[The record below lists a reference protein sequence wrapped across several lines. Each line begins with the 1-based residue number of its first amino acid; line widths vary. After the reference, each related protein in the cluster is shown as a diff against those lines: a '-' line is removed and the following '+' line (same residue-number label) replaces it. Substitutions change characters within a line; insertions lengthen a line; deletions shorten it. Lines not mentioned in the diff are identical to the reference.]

1 MRGSLRALWRV
12 TRDGILSCIVAGAIV
27 VAGCG
32 RRDGGERAFN
42 SDPVTLPSLTCV
54 VADRD
59 SDALLLGSM
68 APMFTRLN
76 LADGSRQDFPL
87 PAFSRDTKTY
97 DIHRLTDSEWLV
109 AKRNC
114 GLIYVAY
121 EYGPRGARISHA
133 ARVTSPSRPLPA
145 KGSSFS
151 TYSIIEADS
160 LIVLGTS
167 NGMMYLTRRDMDRM
181 RTDSVVEAR
190 HVRPLEHL
198 RKNRVQFA
206 QESMFLQ
213 GDSILTVTDHGIY
226 RVALSDFADPSARY
240 ATVSEGMRCWN
251 ATLKNDTLAVIHT
264 PDLPDRSQRELVL
277 FDRAGRSLSRRLVPV
292 SANWTAVFADSI
304 RTFGAEG
311 DFLCF
316 RAGASVGSRLYFI
329 RGGELRMIDSARP
342 ADAGYERV
350 QFSAGPFVIS
360 DRQGLFRIKDDGK
373 ARFLGDVTGVSGIRG
388 MTAHGNT
395 VYVATADG
403 VYSVNGSDLMFST
416 PRKARMVESNNS
428 DNDRVESVYAIGD
441 TLLIGS
447 RNGLHYFHKGRR
459 HDYAFPELKERYE
472 SPYVCGI
479 TRDGKGRIL
488 LKTLNAG
495 TWTLKSLSA
504 DNAVCS
510 AEDFPVSRL
519 PDLLLSRNV
528 TAWADI
534 RKGVIFA
541 FILILAV
548 AGAGSILYVASRRRH
563 RHDMKRMRHQVARV
577 NRDAA
582 EAIAN
587 AINRLENKP
596 YAAPFRNRLMEWN
609 DHIMSAFQG
618 ETWTETPESRK
629 AYNELEA
636 YCTSSIGKALDIA
649 KARADRKS
657 REKKSSVEKKSK
669 DGDGTLK
676 HTSDS
681 NPLGVAMDN
690 FCRDISGSRHPMT
703 MDFYERLEWLTSAWE
718 KLNARACTLRNRL
731 AGELKS
737 AGAACPDFIFKD
749 VKELWNVW
757 VAPWAVKTSCSSITE
772 GTLRYNTMKDPKL
785 HTILLITASFFGCD
799 SPQLDIE
806 MPDKAKMKEK
816 CRSMVNLPKNRNDL
830 EHLGTVYKYWAQQ
843 VSAGVADDSA
853 LPECEADLLW
863 MIHIR
868 DVYINENGSAIDST
882 DGKSIAD
889 VVIRTLK

>member
-12 TRDGILSCIVAGAIV
+12 AHYGILPCIVAGAIV
-27 VAGCG
+27 MAGCG

-76 LADGSRQDFPL
+76 IADGSRQDFPL

-251 ATLKNDTLAVIHT
+251 ATLKNDTLAVIYT

-277 FDRAGRSLSRRLVPV
+277 FDRAGRILSRRLVPV
-292 SANWTAVFADSI
+292 SANWTTVFADSI

-316 RAGASVGSRLYFI
+316 RAAASVGSGLYFI
-329 RGGELRMIDSARP
+329 RGGELRMIDSARL

-350 QFSAGPFVIS
+350 RFSAGPFVIS

-416 PRKARMVESNNS
+416 PRKARMVESNNP

-479 TRDGKGRIL
+479 TRDDRGPVL

-504 DNAVCS
+504 DNAVRWTG
-510 AEDFPVSRL
+510 DYPGFRL
-519 PDLLLSRNV
+519 PDLRLSRDV
-528 TAWADI
+528 TGWADI

-548 AGAGSILYVASRRRH
+548 AGAGAILYVASRRRY

-577 NRDAA
+577 NRDVA

-587 AINRLENKP
+587 AINRLEDKP

-618 ETWTETPESRK
+618 DTWTETPQSRK

-636 YCTSSIGKALDIA
+636 YCTSSIGKALGIA

-657 REKKSSVEKKSK
+657 REKKSKAGNGAV
-669 DGDGTLK
+669 K
-676 HTSDS
+676 HTSDG
-681 NPLGVAMDN
+681 NPLGVAMDK
-690 FCRDISGSRHPMT
+690 FCREIYGSSHPMT

-731 AGELKS
+731 DGELKS
-737 AGAACPDFIFKD
+737 AGARRPEFLFKD
-749 VKELWNVW
+749 IQELWNVW
-757 VAPWAVKTSCSSITE
+757 VAPWAVKTSCSSIVE
-772 GTLRYNTMKDPKL
+772 GTLRDNPKEDPKQHTIL
-785 HTILLITASFFGCD
+785 HTILLTIASFFGCD

-868 DVYINENGSAIDST
+868 DVYINENGSATDST

>member
-12 TRDGILSCIVAGAIV
+12 AHYGILPCIVAGAIV
-27 VAGCG
+27 MAGCG

-76 LADGSRQDFPL
+76 IADGSRQDFPL

-121 EYGPRGARISHA
+121 EYGPRGARISHTT
-133 ARVTSPSRPLPA
+133 RVTSPLRPLPA

-181 RTDSVVEAR
+181 RTDSVAEAR

-316 RAGASVGSRLYFI
+316 RAGVPVGSRLYFI

-350 QFSAGPFVIS
+350 RFCAGPFVIS

-403 VYSVNGSDLMFST
+403 VYSINGSDLMFST
-416 PRKARMVESNNS
+416 PRKARMVESNNP

-479 TRDGKGRIL
+479 TRDGKGQIL

-504 DNAVCS
+504 DNAVRWTG
-510 AEDFPVSRL
+510 DFPAAGL
-519 PDLLLSRNV
+519 PDLRLSHDV
-528 TAWADI
+528 TGWADI
-534 RKGVIFA
+534 RKGVILA

-577 NRDAA
+577 NRDVA

-618 ETWTETPESRK
+618 DTWTETPESRK

-636 YCTSSIGKALDIA
+636 YCTSSIDKALGIA

-657 REKKSSVEKKSK
+657 REKKPK
-669 DGDGTLK
+669 DGDGTVN

-731 AGELKS
+731 DGELKS
-737 AGAACPDFIFKD
+737 AGARRPEFLFKD
-749 VKELWNVW
+749 LQELWNVW

-772 GTLRYNTMKDPKL
+772 GTLRDNPKEDPKQHTIL
-785 HTILLITASFFGCD
+785 HTILLTTASFFGCD

-806 MPDKAKMKEK
+806 MPDKAKLKEK

>member
-1 MRGSLRALWRV
+1 MWRV
-12 TRDGILSCIVAGAIV
+12 THYGILPCIMAATIIM
-27 VAGCG
+27 AGCG

-76 LADGSRQDFPL
+76 IADGSRQDFPL

-121 EYGPRGARISHA
+121 EYGPRGARISHT

-145 KGSSFS
+145 KGSNFS
-151 TYSIIEADS
+151 TYSIIGADS
-160 LIVLGTS
+160 LIALGTS
-167 NGMMYLTRRDMDRM
+167 NGMMYLTRGDMARM

-240 ATVSEGMRCWN
+240 VTVSEGMRCWN

-264 PDLPDRSQRELVL
+264 PDFPDRSQRELVL
-277 FDRAGRSLSRRLVPV
+277 FDRAGRVLSRRSVPV

-316 RAGASVGSRLYFI
+316 RSGASVGSGLYFI
-329 RGGELRMIDSARP
+329 RGGELRMIDSAHP

-350 QFSAGPFVIS
+350 RFSAGPFVIS
-360 DRQGLFRIKDDGK
+360 DRQGLFRIKDNGK

-395 VYVATADG
+395 VYVATTDG
-403 VYSVNGSDLMFST
+403 VYSINGSDLVFST
-416 PRKARMVESNNS
+416 PRKARMVESNNP

-495 TWTLKSLSA
+495 TWILKSLSA
-504 DNAVCS
+504 DNAVRWPG
-510 AEDFPVSRL
+510 DFPAAGV
-519 PDLLLSRNV
+519 PDLRLSRDV

-577 NRDAA
+577 NRDVA

-587 AINRLENKP
+587 AINRLEDKP
-596 YAAPFRNRLMEWN
+596 YAASFRNKLMEWN
-609 DHIMSAFQG
+609 DSIMSAFQG

-636 YCTSSIGKALDIA
+636 YCTNSIGKALDIA
-649 KARADRKS
+649 KARDERKS
-657 REKKSSVEKKSK
+657 RRKESK
-669 DGDGTLK
+669 AGDGAVR

-690 FCRDISGSRHPMT
+690 FCREISGPDHPMT

-718 KLNARACTLRNRL
+718 KLNARACSLRNRL
-731 AGELKS
+731 GADLKS
-737 AGAACPDFIFKD
+737 AGAACPGFRFRD
-749 VKELWNVW
+749 VKELWNTW
-757 VAPWAVKTSCSSITE
+757 VAPWAVKTSCSSIVE
-772 GTLRYNTMKDPKL
+772 GTLRYDTEEDPKL
-785 HTILLITASFFGCD
+785 HTILLTTASFFGCD

-806 MPDKAKMKEK
+806 MPVRAKMKEK

-843 VSAGVADDSA
+843 VSAGVVDDTA

-868 DVYINENGSAIDST
+868 DVYINENGSATDST
-882 DGKSIAD
+882 NGKSIAD
-889 VVIRTLK
+889 VVIRILK

>member
-1 MRGSLRALWRV
+1 M
-12 TRDGILSCIVAGAIV
+12 TRDGILPCIVAGAIV
-27 VAGCG
+27 MAGCG

-42 SDPVTLPSLTCV
+42 SDPVALPPLTCV

-59 SDALLLGSM
+59 SDALLLGSV
-68 APMFTRLN
+68 APVFTRLN

-87 PAFSRDTKTY
+87 PALTRNIKTY

-121 EYGPRGARISHA
+121 EYGPRGARISHT

-151 TYSIIEADS
+151 TYSVIEADS

-167 NGMMYLTRRDMDRM
+167 NGMMYLTRRDMARM

-190 HVRPLEHL
+190 HVQPLLHL

-206 QESMFLQ
+206 QESMFRQ

-226 RVALSDFADPSARY
+226 RVALSDFADPSACY
-240 ATVSEGMRCWN
+240 VTVSEGMRCWN

-277 FDRAGRSLSRRLVPV
+277 FDRAGRILSRRLVPV
-292 SANWTAVFADSI
+292 SANWTTVFADSI

-316 RAGASVGSRLYFI
+316 RSGASVGSGLYFI

-350 QFSAGPFVIS
+350 RFSAGPFVIS

-388 MTAHGNT
+388 ITAHGNT

-416 PRKARMVESNNS
+416 PRKARMVESNNP

-479 TRDGKGRIL
+479 TRDGRGQIL

-495 TWTLKSLSA
+495 TWALKSLSA
-504 DNAVCS
+504 DNAVRS
-510 AEDFPVSRL
+510 AEDFPGSRL
-519 PDLLLSRNV
+519 PDLRLNRDV
-528 TAWADI
+528 TGWADI

-577 NRDAA
+577 NRDVA
-582 EAIAN
+582 EAIAY
-587 AINRLENKP
+587 AINRLEDKP
-596 YAAPFRNRLMEWN
+596 YAAPFRNRLMKWN
-609 DHIMSAFQG
+609 ETIMSAFQG

-657 REKKSSVEKKSK
+657 REKKSKAW
-669 DGDGTLK
+669 DGAVK
-676 HTSDS
+676 HTSDG
-681 NPLGVAMDN
+681 NPLGVAMDK
-690 FCRDISGSRHPMT
+690 FCREISGSRHPMT

-731 AGELKS
+731 DGELKS
-737 AGAACPDFIFKD
+737 AGAACPAFRFKD

-757 VAPWAVKTSCSSITE
+757 IAPWAVKTSCYVVD
-772 GTLRYNTMKDPKL
+772 GALRYNTQEDPKL
-785 HTILLITASFFGCD
+785 HTMLLIIDSFFGCE
-799 SPQLDIE
+799 SPRLDIE
-806 MPDKAKMKEK
+806 TPVKYKMKAK
-816 CRSMVNLPKNRNDL
+816 CRSMVNLPKNRNDV

-843 VSAGVADDSA
+843 VSASVADDSA

-863 MIHIR
+863 MIHIKS
-868 DVYINENGSAIDST
+868 VYINEDGSATDST
-882 DGKSIAD
+882 NGKSIAD
-889 VVIRTLK
+889 GVHRLLK

>member
-12 TRDGILSCIVAGAIV
+12 TRDGILPCIVAGAIV
-27 VAGCG
+27 MAGCG

-42 SDPVTLPSLTCV
+42 SDPVTLPPLTCV

-59 SDALLLGSM
+59 SDALLLGSV
-68 APMFTRLN
+68 APVFTRLN

-87 PAFSRDTKTY
+87 PALTRNIKTY
-97 DIHRLTDSEWLV
+97 DIHRLSDSEWLV

-121 EYGPRGARISHA
+121 EYGPRGARISHTA
-133 ARVTSPSRPLPA
+133 MVTSPSRPLPA

-151 TYSIIEADS
+151 TYSVIEADS

-167 NGMMYLTRRDMDRM
+167 NGMMYLTREDLARM
-181 RTDSVVEAR
+181 RTDSIVEAR
-190 HVRPLEHL
+190 HVQPLLHL

-206 QESMFLQ
+206 QESMFRQ

-240 ATVSEGMRCWN
+240 VTVSEGMRCWN
-251 ATLKNDTLAVIHT
+251 ATLKNDTLAVIYT

-277 FDRAGRSLSRRLVPV
+277 FDRAGRILSRRLVPV
-292 SANWTAVFADSI
+292 SANWTTVFADSI

-316 RAGASVGSRLYFI
+316 RAGASVGSGLYFI

-350 QFSAGPFVIS
+350 RFGAGPFVIS

-416 PRKARMVESNNS
+416 PRKARMIESNNP

-479 TRDGKGRIL
+479 IRDSLGRIL
-488 LKTLNAG
+488 LKTLNFG
-495 TWTLKSLSA
+495 IWTLPSLSA
-504 DNAVCS
+504 DRALRSEV
-510 AEDFPVSRL
+510 EFPEAGLQDMRVSR
-519 PDLLLSRNV
+519 DV
-528 TAWADI
+528 TSWTEVW
-534 RKGVIFA
+534 RGVAFA
-541 FILILAV
+541 LILVLAV
-548 AGAGSILYVASRRRH
+548 AGAGSILYVTVRRRH
-563 RHDMKRMRHQVARV
+563 KRDLRRMKHQISRLNREVVDAVSRTIDRM
-577 NRDAA
+577 
-582 EAIAN
+582 
-587 AINRLENKP
+587 ENKP

-609 DHIMSAFQG
+609 EALNTMLHNDSEAVS
-618 ETWTETPESRK
+618 PEAVK
-629 AYNELEA
+629 AYDELEA
-636 YCTSSIGKALDIA
+636 YCTKSVNKALEIA
-649 KARADRKS
+649 RKYADRNNMT
-657 REKKSSVEKKSK
+657 RN
-669 DGDGTLK
+669 GTAEY
-676 HTSDS
+676 TSDT
-681 NPLGVAMDN
+681 NPVGVAMTNIYRAFAKPDHT
-690 FCRDISGSRHPMT
+690 ST
-703 MDFYERLEWLTSAWE
+703 MDFYGRLEWLTTLWE
-718 KLNARACTLRNRL
+718 SLDTIANRL
-731 AGELKS
+731 KKRLDGELKS
-737 AGAACPDFIFKD
+737 AGAACPAFRFKD

-757 VAPWAVKTSCSSITE
+757 IAPWAVKTSCYVVD
-772 GTLRYNTMKDPKL
+772 GALRYNTQEDPKL
-785 HTILLITASFFGCD
+785 HTILLTIDSFFGCE
-799 SPQLDIE
+799 SPRLDIE
-806 MPDKAKMKEK
+806 TPVKYKMKAK
-816 CRSMVNLPKNRNDL
+816 CRSMVNLPKNRNDV

-843 VSAGVADDSA
+843 VSASVADDSA

-863 MIHIR
+863 MIHIKS
-868 DVYINENGSAIDST
+868 VYINEDRSATDST
-882 DGKSIAD
+882 TGKSIAD
-889 VVIRTLK
+889 GVHRLLK

>member
-12 TRDGILSCIVAGAIV
+12 THYGMLPCIMSAIIIMS
-27 VAGCG
+27 GCG
-32 RRDGGERAFN
+32 RRDGGERTFN

-76 LADGSRQDFPL
+76 IADGSRQDFPL

-121 EYGPRGARISHA
+121 EYGPRGARISHT
-133 ARVTSPSRPLPA
+133 ARVTSPSSPLPA
-145 KGSSFS
+145 KGSNFS
-151 TYSIIEADS
+151 TYSIIDADS
-160 LIVLGTS
+160 LIALGTS
-167 NGMMYLTRRDMDRM
+167 NGLMYLTRGDMTRM
-181 RTDSVVEAR
+181 RTDSAVEAR

-240 ATVSEGMRCWN
+240 FTVSEGMRCWN

-264 PDLPDRSQRELVL
+264 PDFPDRSQRELVL
-277 FDRAGRSLSRRLVPV
+277 FDRAGRVLSRRFVPV

-316 RAGASVGSRLYFI
+316 RSGASVGSALYFI

-350 QFSAGPFVIS
+350 RFSAGPFVIS
-360 DRQGLFRIKDDGK
+360 DRQGLFRIKDNGK
-373 ARFLGDVTGVSGIRG
+373 SRFLGDVTGVSGIRG

-395 VYVATADG
+395 VYVATTDG
-403 VYSVNGSDLMFST
+403 VYSINGSDLVFST
-416 PRKARMVESNNS
+416 PRKARMVESNNP

-504 DNAVCS
+504 DNAVRWTG
-510 AEDFPVSRL
+510 DFPAAGV
-519 PDLLLSRNV
+519 PDLRLSRDV
-528 TAWADI
+528 TGWAGI

-577 NRDAA
+577 NRDVA

-587 AINRLENKP
+587 AINRLEDKP
-596 YAAPFRNRLMEWN
+596 YAASFRNRLMEWN
-609 DHIMSAFQG
+609 HPIMSAFQG

-636 YCTSSIGKALDIA
+636 YCTNSIGKALDRA
-649 KARADRKS
+649 KARDERKS
-657 REKKSSVEKKSK
+657 RRKESK
-669 DGDGTLK
+669 AGDGTVR

-690 FCRDISGSRHPMT
+690 FCREISGPRHPMT

-718 KLNARACTLRNRL
+718 KLNAKACTLRNRL
-731 AGELKS
+731 GADLKS
-737 AGAACPDFIFKD
+737 AGAACPDFRFRD
-749 VKELWNVW
+749 VKELWNTW
-757 VAPWAVKTSCSSITE
+757 VAPWAVKTSCSSIVE
-772 GTLRYNTMKDPKL
+772 GTLRYDTEEDPKL
-785 HTILLITASFFGCD
+785 HTILLTTASFFGCD

-806 MPDKAKMKEK
+806 MPVKVKMKEK
-816 CRSMVNLPKNRNDL
+816 SRSMVNLPKNRNDL

-843 VSAGVADDSA
+843 VSAGVADDTA

-868 DVYINENGSAIDST
+868 DVYINENGSATDSAN
-882 DGKSIAD
+882 GKSIAD
-889 VVIRTLK
+889 VVIRILK

>member
-1 MRGSLRALWRV
+1 M
-12 TRDGILSCIVAGAIV
+12 
-27 VAGCG
+27 AGCG

-76 LADGSRQDFPL
+76 IADGSRQDFPL

-121 EYGPRGARISHA
+121 EYGPRGARISHT
-133 ARVTSPSRPLPA
+133 ARVTSPLRPLPA

-167 NGMMYLTRRDMDRM
+167 NGMMYLTRRDMTRM
-181 RTDSVVEAR
+181 RTDSVAEAR

-277 FDRAGRSLSRRLVPV
+277 FDRAGRILSRRLVPV

-316 RAGASVGSRLYFI
+316 RAGLPVGSRLYFI

-350 QFSAGPFVIS
+350 RVSAGPFVIS

-416 PRKARMVESNNS
+416 PRKARMVESNNP

-479 TRDGKGRIL
+479 TRDGKGPVL

-504 DNAVCS
+504 DNAVRS
-510 AEDFPVSRL
+510 ADDFPVSRL
-519 PDLLLSRNV
+519 PDLRLSRNV
-528 TAWADI
+528 TGWADI

-577 NRDAA
+577 NRDVA

-596 YAAPFRNRLMEWN
+596 YATPFRNRLMEWN

-618 ETWTETPESRK
+618 DTWTETPESRK

-636 YCTSSIGKALDIA
+636 YCTSSIGKALGIA

-657 REKKSSVEKKSK
+657 REKKSK
-669 DGDGTLK
+669 DGNGAVK
-676 HTSDS
+676 HTSDG
-681 NPLGVAMDN
+681 NPLGVAMDK
-690 FCRDISGSRHPMT
+690 FCREIYGSSHPMT

-731 AGELKS
+731 DGELKS
-737 AGAACPDFIFKD
+737 AGARRPEFLFKD
-749 VKELWNVW
+749 LQELWNVW
-757 VAPWAVKTSCSSITE
+757 IAPWAVKTSCSSIVE
-772 GTLRYNTMKDPKL
+772 GTLRDNPKEDPKQHTIL
-785 HTILLITASFFGCD
+785 HTILLTTASFFGCD
-799 SPQLDIE
+799 SPLLDIE

-868 DVYINENGSAIDST
+868 DVYINENGSATDST

>member
-1 MRGSLRALWRV
+1 MWRV
-12 TRDGILSCIVAGAIV
+12 TRDGILPCIVAGAIV

-32 RRDGGERAFN
+32 RRDSGERAFN

-76 LADGSRQDFPL
+76 IADGSRQDFPL

-167 NGMMYLTRRDMDRM
+167 NGMMYMTRRDMARM
-181 RTDSVVEAR
+181 RTDSVAEAR

-198 RKNRVQFA
+198 RKNQVQFA

-264 PDLPDRSQRELVL
+264 PDFPDRSQRELVL
-277 FDRAGRSLSRRLVPV
+277 FDRAGRVLSRRFVPV

-316 RAGASVGSRLYFI
+316 RSGASVGSGLYFI

-403 VYSVNGSDLMFST
+403 VYSINGSDLMFST

-495 TWTLKSLSA
+495 TWVLKSLSA
-504 DNAVCS
+504 DNAVRWTG
-510 AEDFPVSRL
+510 DFPAAGL
-519 PDLLLSRNV
+519 PDLRLSRNV

-577 NRDAA
+577 NRDVA

-587 AINRLENKP
+587 AINRLEHKP

-843 VSAGVADDSA
+843 VSAGVADNSA

-868 DVYINENGSAIDST
+868 DVYINENGSATDST

>member
-12 TRDGILSCIVAGAIV
+12 TRDGILPCIVAGAIV

-32 RRDGGERAFN
+32 RRDSGERAFN

-68 APMFTRLN
+68 VPMFTRLN
-76 LADGSRQDFPL
+76 IADGSRQDFPL

-121 EYGPRGARISHA
+121 EYGPRGARISHT
-133 ARVTSPSRPLPA
+133 ARVTSPLRPLPA

-167 NGMMYLTRRDMDRM
+167 NGMMYLTRRDMVRM
-181 RTDSVVEAR
+181 RTDSVAEAR

-277 FDRAGRSLSRRLVPV
+277 FDRAGRILSRRLVPV

-304 RTFGAEG
+304 GTFGAEG

-316 RAGASVGSRLYFI
+316 RAGVPVGSRLYFI

-350 QFSAGPFVIS
+350 RFSAGPFVIS

-395 VYVATADG
+395 VYV
-403 VYSVNGSDLMFST
+403 
-416 PRKARMVESNNS
+416 VESNNP
-428 DNDRVESVYAIGD
+428 DNDRVESVCAIGD

-479 TRDGKGRIL
+479 TRDGKGQIL

-495 TWTLKSLSA
+495 TWVLKSLSA
-504 DNAVCS
+504 DNAVRWTG
-510 AEDFPVSRL
+510 DFPAAGL
-519 PDLLLSRNV
+519 PDLRLSRNV

-534 RKGVIFA
+534 RKGVIFT

-577 NRDAA
+577 NRDVA

-587 AINRLENKP
+587 AINRLEHKP

-609 DHIMSAFQG
+609 ETIMSAFQG

-629 AYNELEA
+629 AYNELEI
-636 YCTSSIGKALDIA
+636 YCTNSIGKALDIA
-649 KARADRKS
+649 KARDERK
-657 REKKSSVEKKSK
+657 SVEKKSK
-669 DGDGTLK
+669 EGDGTVK
-676 HTSDS
+676 HTSGS

-690 FCRDISGSRHPMT
+690 FCRDISGSRHPMA

-737 AGAACPDFIFKD
+737 AGAACPDFMFKD

-785 HTILLITASFFGCD
+785 HTILLTTASFFGCD

-843 VSAGVADDSA
+843 VSAGVTDNSA

-868 DVYINENGSAIDST
+868 DVYINENGSATDST